1 MLVHSSVRRIFERE
15 GAGNSENLRL
25 MKTRMKIFHPKTKS
39 VFPCPKLGE
48 DQKQRSSLKFSTVF
62 GQKKVFAHRFCA
74 QTFCPSYKGGAMLQF
89 CILFYANYTILA
101 TQRGEP
107 WHNAPPLNTPLLV
120 LYVHK
125 TVRKGSE
132 VANFRTEPWISPGLY
147 VGKNLN

>member
-1 MLVHSSVRRIFERE
+1 MITNHVSAQQRTQDFRKGGGRKFRKLEINEDQNENFPSQNQVR
-15 GAGNSENLRL
+15 
-25 MKTRMKIFHPKTKS
+25 
-39 VFPCPKLGE
+39 FPVPKLGE

-107 WHNAPPLNTPLLV
+107 WHNAPP
-120 LYVHK
+120 
-125 TVRKGSE
+125 
-132 VANFRTEPWISPGLY
+132 
-147 VGKNLN
+147 